1 MEIIILNDPLAVGE
15 KTAEIFIKTIEKKP
29 NAILG
34 LATGSSPLP
43 TYKELIKAHK
53 NHQVSFKNV
62 KTFNLDEYVGLP
74 EGDSN
79 SYRHF
84 MNENLFNHLDI
95 HKPNTHIP
103 SVKHEAL
110 EHPEQYDELIKQAGG
125 IDVQLLGLG
134 VNGHIGFNEPG
145 TKFDSLTSVVNLTPS
160 TIAANARFFKN
171 ESEVPTKAVSMGLG
185 SIMQAKKI
193 VLIATGLNKSEAIK
207 HLVEDAP
214 NENWPVTVLKNHPNV
229 TIIIDEQA
237 ASQIKK

>member
-1 MEIIILNDPLAVGE
+1 MEIITLNDPLAVGK
-15 KTAEIFIKTIEKKP
+15 KTAEIFIKAIEKKP

-43 TYKELIKAHK
+43 TYQELIKAHK
-53 NHQVSFKNV
+53 NQQVSFKNV
-62 KTFNLDEYVGLP
+62 KTFNLDEYVGLK
-74 EGDSN
+74 EGDSH